1 MTALLPAI
9 LPVSLIICIGYIAG
23 KTLKLDY
30 QTLSHLAIYIL
41 VPALIASSLYR
52 NTLSLQSATGLI
64 AGYLLTTVTLAVIV
78 LLLSQGFK
86 LPTPIKMSLLATT
99 LFGNAGNLGLPMVS
113 FTLGAAGLERAI
125 IYLIAASILMAGVG
139 PALLNTS
146 GIRAGIALTLK
157 LPLFWAMLAGLLL
170 QLSGFQLPFRL
181 DEGVA
186 MLGNAA
192 IPIALVTLGMQLA
205 QTPLRL
211 GKYELLA
218 ASLRLIMAPLIAL
231 GIGTILQL
239 APLDLKVLVLQSAMP
254 TAVNTLIWVNEF
266 GGDPSRVA
274 RTIIGSTL
282 LSLITLPMMLG
293 LIQSIGT

>member
-9 LPVSLIICIGYIAG
+9 LPVSFIICIGYLAG

-52 NTLSLQSATGLI
+52 NTLSLQSAAGLI
-64 AGYLLTTVTLAVIV
+64 AGYLLTALTLVGIV
-78 LLLSQGFK
+78 LLISRGLK
-86 LPTPIKMSLLATT
+86 LPPPVKMSLLATT

-113 FTLGAAGLERAI
+113 FTLGAAGLERAV
-125 IYLIAASILMAGVG
+125 IYLISASILMAGIG

-146 GIRAGIALTLK
+146 GIRAGLALTLK

-170 QLSGFQLPFRL
+170 QLSGLQLPFRL
-181 DEGVA
+181 DEGIA

-205 QTPLRL
+205 QNPLRL
-211 GKYELLA
+211 GRYELIA
-218 ASLRLIMAPLIAL
+218 ASLRLVMAPLIAL
-231 GIGTILQL
+231 GIGTTLHL
-239 APLDLKVLVLQSAMP
+239 VPLDLQVLVLQSAMP

-266 GGDPSRVA
+266 GGEPSRVA

-282 LSLITLPMMLG
+282 LSLITLPMMLS
-293 LIQSIGT
+293 LIQSIGP

>member
-9 LPVSLIICIGYIAG
+9 LPVSLIICIGYVAG
-23 KTLKLDY
+23 RTLKLDY

-52 NTLSLQSATGLI
+52 NTLSLQSAAGLI
-64 AGYLLTTVTLAVIV
+64 VGYLLTTVTLAAIV
-78 LLLSQGFK
+78 LLLSRGLKF
-86 LPTPIKMSLLATT
+86 PPPVKMSLLATT
-99 LFGNAGNLGLPMVS
+99 LFGNAGNLGLPLVS

-146 GIRAGIALTLK
+146 GLRAGIALTLK
-157 LPLFWAMLAGLLL
+157 LPLFWATLAGLFL
-170 QLSGFQLPFRL
+170 QLSGFKLPLRL
-181 DEGVA
+181 DEGLE

-205 QTPLRL
+205 QNPLTLGRYEVIAAGLRL
-211 GKYELLA
+211 LV
-218 ASLRLIMAPLIAL
+218 SPLIAL
-231 GIGTILQL
+231 GIGTSLRL
-239 APLDLKVLVLQSAMP
+239 TGLDLQVLVLQSAMP

-266 GGDPSRVA
+266 GGEPARVA

-282 LSLITLPMMLG
+282 LSLGTLPIVLG
-293 LIQSIGT
+293 LMRSLSA

>member
-9 LPVSLIICIGYIAG
+9 LPVSLIICIGYVAG

-52 NTLSLQSATGLI
+52 NTLSIQDAAGLI
-64 AGYLLTTVTLAVIV
+64 AGYLLTTVTLAAIV
-78 LLLSQGFK
+78 LLLSRGLK
-86 LPTPIKMSLLATT
+86 LSPPVKMSLLATT
-99 LFGNAGNLGLPMVS
+99 LFGNAGNLGLPLVS

-125 IYLIAASILMAGVG
+125 VYLISASILMAGVG

-146 GIRAGIALTLK
+146 GLRAGITLTLK
-157 LPLFWAMLAGLLL
+157 LPLFWAMLAGLFL
-170 QLSGFQLPFRL
+170 QISNVQLPLRL
-181 DEGVA
+181 DQGLE

-205 QTPLRL
+205 QNPLRL
-211 GKYELLA
+211 GGYELLA
-218 ASLRLIMAPLIAL
+218 AGLRLLIAPIIAL
-231 GIGTILQL
+231 GIGTGLRL
-239 APLDLKVLVLQSAMP
+239 TGLDLQVLVLQSAMP

-266 GGDPSRVA
+266 GGEPARVA
-274 RTIIGSTL
+274 QTIIGSTL
-282 LSLITLPMMLG
+282 LSLITLPMMLS
-293 LIQSIGT
+293 LIQTLGT

>member
-9 LPVSLIICIGYIAG
+9 LPVSLIICIGYLAG

-41 VPALIASSLYR
+41 VPALIASNLYR
-52 NTLSLQSATGLI
+52 NTLSLQSAAGLI
-64 AGYLLTTVTLAVIV
+64 AGYLLTTLTLGMIV
-78 LLLSQGFK
+78 LLLSRGLK
-86 LPTPIKMSLLATT
+86 LSSPVKMSLLATT

-125 IYLIAASILMAGVG
+125 IYLISAAILMAGVG

-146 GIRAGIALTLK
+146 GLRAGLALTLK

-170 QLSGFQLPFRL
+170 QVSGLQLPFRL
-181 DEGVA
+181 DEGIA

-205 QTPLRL
+205 QNPLQI
-211 GKYELLA
+211 GQYELMA
-218 ASLRLIMAPLIAL
+218 ASLRLLLAPLIAL
-231 GIGTILQL
+231 GIGTSLQL
-239 APLDLKVLVLQSAMP
+239 APLDLQVLVLQSAMP

-266 GGDPSRVA
+266 GGEPARVA
-274 RTIIGSTL
+274 RSIIGSTL
-282 LSLITLPMMLG
+282 LSLVTLPILLG
-293 LIQSIGT
+293 LIPAIGS